1 MRTTS
6 NELRHLRARPAARRQ
21 RGAVLIIAM
30 LLLVAITVLST
41 TAVSM
46 SIMEMR
52 MSGNV
57 EANANTFQTAVA
69 AVDFVLSDVSN
80 LPAVGPLNVP
90 AAVTLSGSP
99 FTVETGDAISASAT
113 RLADCGLP
121 PRMTN
126 ATSMTA
132 YSSFSY
138 EVAADVSK
146 NTAGMGQAGMVQ
158 GYMLLG
164 PKC

>member
-1 MRTTS
+1 
-6 NELRHLRARPAARRQ
+6 
-21 RGAVLIIAM
+21 
-30 LLLVAITVLST
+30 
-41 TAVSM
+41 
-46 SIMEMR
+46 

>member
-1 MRTTS
+1 MNTA
-6 NELRHLRARPAARRQ
+6 NRPARRTPAPRRQ
-21 RGAVLIIAM
+21 RGAVLIISM

-46 SIMEMR
+46 SIMELR

-57 EANANTFQTAVA
+57 ESNANTFQTAIA
-69 AVDFVLSDVSN
+69 AVDFVLSDISN

-90 AAVTLSGSP
+90 SAVTLSGSP
-99 FTVETGDAISASAT
+99 FTVEAGDAIDASAT
-113 RLADCGLP
+113 RLADCGPP

-132 YSSFSY
+132 YSSFLY
-138 EVAADVSK
+138 EVDADVAK
-146 NTAGMGQAGMVQ
+146 NVSGMGQAGMVQ
-158 GYMLLG
+158 GYLLLG